1 MNTTTLAS
9 VRHMPN
15 AMAREIAQSGTLSGA
30 SNEVLSLV
38 NPLTGLANDYLN
50 VYNEILLL
58 LEFVPSMPE
67 MTDDALAWQPRGY
80 CEYFEQSSIPGA
92 RDALH
97 AYDKLDPGERAHFE
111 AILAR
116 LTEIAVHAQ
125 TTLAEEF
132 GRPDYPDSIA
142 KSCEET
148 ANVMRAGLAYVA
160 RLINEGRSATK
171 SRQARKEQR
180 ILTDG

>member
-1 MNTTTLAS
+1 
-9 VRHMPN
+9 
-15 AMAREIAQSGTLSGA
+15 
-30 SNEVLSLV
+30 
-38 NPLTGLANDYLN
+38 
-50 VYNEILLL
+50 LLL
-58 LEFVPSMPE
+58 LEFLPSMPE

-148 ANVMRAGLAYVA
+148 AVVMRAGLAYVA
-160 RLINEGRSATK
+160 RLINEGRSTK
-171 SRQARKEQR
+171 NRSAMRGKKQR
-180 ILTDG
+180 MLTDG

>member
-1 MNTTTLAS
+1 
-9 VRHMPN
+9 MPN
-15 AMAREIAQSGTLSGA
+15 AMAREMTQTGAPSASGEA
-30 SNEVLSLV
+30 ELSLV
-38 NPLTGLANDYLN
+38 NPSTGLANDYLN

-58 LEFVPSMPE
+58 LEFLPSMPE

-97 AYDKLDPGERAHFE
+97 AYDKVDPDVRAHFE
-111 AILAR
+111 SILGR
-116 LTEIAVHAQ
+116 LTEIAVEAQ
-125 TTLAEEF
+125 RTLAEEF

-148 ANVMRAGLAYVA
+148 AEVMRVGLAYVA
-160 RLINEGRSATK
+160 RLINEGGAATDRYAK
-171 SRQARKEQR
+171 REAER
-180 ILTDG
+180 IPSNG

>member
-1 MNTTTLAS
+1 
-9 VRHMPN
+9 MPN
-15 AMAREIAQSGTLSGA
+15 AMASEIALTGPPSGA
-30 SNEVLSLV
+30 SDDTVLSLV

-58 LEFVPSMPE
+58 LEFLPSMPE

-97 AYDKLDPGERAHFE
+97 AYDKLDPGVRAHFE

-116 LTEIAVHAQ
+116 LTEIAVSAQ
-125 TTLAEEF
+125 NTLAEEF

-148 ANVMRAGLAYVA
+148 AEVMRAGLAYVA
-160 RLINEGRSATK
+160 RLINEGVAANRSDDANRPDTLE
-171 SRQARKEQR
+171 AN
-180 ILTDG
+180 GY

>member
-1 MNTTTLAS
+1 
-9 VRHMPN
+9 MPN
-15 AMAREIAQSGTLSGA
+15 AMASEIALTGTPSGA
-30 SNEVLSLV
+30 SDDTVLSLV

-58 LEFVPSMPE
+58 LEFLPSMPE
-67 MTDDALAWQPRGY
+67 MTDDALAWRARGY

-97 AYDKLDPGERAHFE
+97 AYDKLDPGVRAHFE

-116 LTEIAVHAQ
+116 LTEIAVSAQ
-125 TTLAEEF
+125 NTLAEEF

-148 ANVMRAGLAYVA
+148 AEVMRAGLAYVA
-160 RLINEGRSATK
+160 RLINEGRSTATSK
-171 SRQARKEQR
+171 SARRAKNN
-180 ILTDG
+180 GC

>member
-1 MNTTTLAS
+1 
-9 VRHMPN
+9 MPN
-15 AMAREIAQSGTLSGA
+15 AMASEIALTGTPSGA
-30 SNEVLSLV
+30 SDDTVLSLV

-58 LEFVPSMPE
+58 LEFLPSMPE
-67 MTDDALAWQPRGY
+67 MTDDALAWRPRGY
-80 CEYFEQSSIPGA
+80 CEYFAQSSIPGA

-97 AYDKLDPGERAHFE
+97 AYDKLDPGVRAHFE

-116 LTEIAVHAQ
+116 LTEIALSAQ
-125 TTLAEEF
+125 NTLAEEF

-148 ANVMRAGLAYVA
+148 AEVMRAGLAYVA
-160 RLINEGRSATK
+160 RLINEGSAKNRSSA
-171 SRQARKEQR
+171 SRGKKN
-180 ILTDG
+180 GC

>member
-1 MNTTTLAS
+1 M
-9 VRHMPN
+9 HN
-15 AMAREIAQSGTLSGA
+15 AMAREIAQTGTSGA
-30 SNEVLSLV
+30 SDEDALGMV

-58 LEFVPSMPE
+58 REFLPSMPE
-67 MTDDALAWQPRGY
+67 MTDDALAWRPRGY

-97 AYDKLDPGERAHFE
+97 AYDKLDPGVRAHFE

-116 LTEIAVHAQ
+116 LTEIAVSAQ
-125 TTLAEEF
+125 NTLAEEF
-132 GRPDYPDSIA
+132 GGPDYPNSIA

-148 ANVMRAGLAYVA
+148 AEVMRAGLAYVA
-160 RLINEGRSATK
+160 RLINEGGT
-171 SRQARKEQR
+171 SRYAKREKKR
-180 ILTDG
+180 MLTDG

>member
-1 MNTTTLAS
+1 MS
-9 VRHMPN
+9 D
-15 AMAREIAQSGTLSGA
+15 AMAREIALTGTPSSA
-30 SNEVLSLV
+30 SDDTVLSLV

-58 LEFVPSMPE
+58 LEFLPSMPE
-67 MTDDALAWQPRGY
+67 MTDDALALRARGY

-97 AYDKLDPGERAHFE
+97 AYDKVDPGVRAHFE

-116 LTEIAVHAQ
+116 LTEIAVSAQ
-125 TTLAEEF
+125 NTLAEEF

-148 ANVMRAGLAYVA
+148 AEIMRAGLAYVA
-160 RLINEGRSATK
+160 RLINEGGT
-171 SRQARKEQR
+171 SRYARREKN
-180 ILTDG
+180 GC

>member
-1 MNTTTLAS
+1 
-9 VRHMPN
+9 MPN
-15 AMAREIAQSGTLSGA
+15 AMAREIAQTGTLSGA
-30 SNEVLSLV
+30 SNEALSLV

-58 LEFVPSMPE
+58 LEFLPSMPE

-116 LTEIAVHAQ
+116 LTEIAVQAQ
-125 TTLAEEF
+125 NTLAEEF

-148 ANVMRAGLAYVA
+148 AEVMRAGLAYVA
-160 RLINEGRSATK
+160 RLINEGRSATRE
-171 SRQARKEQR
+171 SARHTKQNGR
-180 ILTDG
+180 

>member
-1 MNTTTLAS
+1 
-9 VRHMPN
+9 MPD
-15 AMAREIAQSGTLSGA
+15 AMAREIVLTGTPCGA
-30 SNEVLSLV
+30 SDDTVLSLV

-58 LEFVPSMPE
+58 LEFLPSMPE
-67 MTDDALAWQPRGY
+67 MTDDALAWRARGY

-97 AYDKLDPGERAHFE
+97 AYDKLDPGVRAHFE

-116 LTEIAVHAQ
+116 LTEIAVSAQ
-125 TTLAEEF
+125 NTLAEEF

-148 ANVMRAGLAYVA
+148 AEIMRAGLAYVA
-160 RLINEGRSATK
+160 RLINEGGT
-171 SRQARKEQR
+171 SRYARREKN
-180 ILTDG
+180 GC

>member
-1 MNTTTLAS
+1 
-9 VRHMPN
+9 MPN
-15 AMAREIAQSGTLSGA
+15 AMASEIALTGTPSGA
-30 SNEVLSLV
+30 SDDTVLSLV

-58 LEFVPSMPE
+58 LEFLPSMPE

-97 AYDKLDPGERAHFE
+97 AYDKLDPGVRAHFE

-116 LTEIAVHAQ
+116 LTEIAVSAQ
-125 TTLAEEF
+125 NTLAEEF

-148 ANVMRAGLAYVA
+148 AEVMRAGLAYVA
-160 RLINEGRSATK
+160 RLINEGRSTATSK
-171 SRQARKEQR
+171 SARSAKNN
-180 ILTDG
+180 GC